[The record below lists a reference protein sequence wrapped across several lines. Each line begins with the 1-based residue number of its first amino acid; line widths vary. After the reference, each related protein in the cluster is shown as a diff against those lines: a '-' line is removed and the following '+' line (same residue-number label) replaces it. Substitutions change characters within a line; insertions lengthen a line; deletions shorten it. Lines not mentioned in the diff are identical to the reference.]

1 MSLVLQNL
9 RAQPSPDFTLQ
20 IESLRVAPGEIV
32 GVMGKSG
39 SGKSTLLTALGGFLP
54 EASGRVEIEGQD
66 RSAFAPERRRLAYV
80 FQKNTLFPHLTLEKN
95 VAFPL
100 EVAGKKVGEWRD
112 PVQRWLDRFG
122 LSALKDR
129 LPHEV
134 SGGEAQRAALARAL
148 VSGFQVLLFDEP
160 FSALDPKL
168 RRDLRALVKEVVAEK
183 GLSGL
188 WVTHDLEDVAL
199 FSRVLVLEGGRVAWT
214 GPAAELPRDL
224 YF

>member
-1 MSLVLQNL
+1 MSLKIRQL
-9 RAQPSPDFTLQ
+9 RAVQSSSFRLQ
-20 IESLRVAPGEIV
+20 VDELQVAPGEIV

-54 EASGRVEIEGQD
+54 QTSGQVEVDGED
-66 RSAFAPERRRLAYV
+66 RSLLPPERRRLAYV
-80 FQKNTLFPHLTLEKN
+80 FQKNTLFPHLSLLRN

-100 EVAGKKVGEWRD
+100 EVAGKKPAEWRG
-112 PVQRWLDRFG
+112 PVEGWLRRFG
-122 LSALKDR
+122 LLALKDR

-148 VSGFQVLLFDEP
+148 VSGFKVLLFDEP

-168 RRDLRALVKEVVAEK
+168 RRELRTLVKEVVTEN
-183 GLSGL
+183 GLSAL
-188 WVTHDLEDVAL
+188 WVTHDLEDVSI
-199 FSRVLVLEGGRVAWT
+199 FSRVVVLEAGQVAWT
-214 GPAAELPRDL
+214 GPASDLPREK